1 MGTRNKKLK
10 EETGVSA
17 QYCTLQN
24 VPERSLRHL
33 ADPRRQRLITQM
45 NKMWANGTNLTYYF
59 FKSPHKWGGHESQM
73 EAVRIAFDTWKD
85 LGIGLTFQEV
95 NFAKDAAL
103 RIGFEHG
110 AGSWSY
116 IGRDSVDHRKN
127 PKTRTCNFGWDLT
140 TPYGANTALHEIG
153 HALGFPHEH
162 QNPKAGIVWN
172 VEKVYESLGGPP
184 NNWSRST
191 TYTNII
197 RKLPENDV
205 DGSGWDKNSIMHYP
219 FEAGLILEP
228 AKYKTS
234 SLRPVAGLSSVDI
247 KTVKKIYPPLKEK
260 TSILKPFKSKV
271 IKIAVGEQ
279 IIFEVDISTSRV
291 YTLETY
297 GDMDTLLALFEVRD
311 GTPVFIMGDDDSG
324 QEYNA
329 KIQRHL
335 DKDKKYIVGLRLY
348 FEKKAGEGAI
358 LLH

>member
-1 MGTRNKKLK
+1 MGKRNKKLK

-24 VPERSLRHL
+24 VPERSLGHL

-45 NKMWANGTNLTYYF
+45 TKMWANGTNITYYF
-59 FKSPHKWGGHESQM
+59 FKGPHKWGGHESQM

-85 LGIGLTFQEV
+85 LGIGLTFEEV
-95 NFAKDAAL
+95 NFAKEASL

-116 IGRDSVDHRKN
+116 IGRDSVDHIKN
-127 PKTRTCNFGWDLT
+127 PKKRTCNFGWDLT

-162 QNPKAGIVWN
+162 QNPKAGIVWD
-172 VEKVYESLGGPP
+172 VEKVYEDLGDSP

-197 RKLPENDV
+197 RKLPENTV

-219 FEAGLILEP
+219 FKAGLILEP
-228 AKYKTS
+228 EKYKTKP
-234 SLRPVAGLSSVDI
+234 LRPVAGLSSVDI
-247 KTVKKIYPPLKEK
+247 KTVRNIYPPLKEK
-260 TSILKPFKSKV
+260 TPILKPFKSKI

-279 IIFEVDISTSRV
+279 LNFEVDISTSRI

-297 GDMDTLLALFEVRD
+297 GDMDTLMALFEVRD
-311 GTPVFIMGDDDSG
+311 GTPVFIVGDDDSG

-335 DKDKKYIVGLRLY
+335 DKDKKYIVRLRLY
-348 FEKKAGEGAI
+348 FAKKAGEGAI